1 MNKQAFTFLTLL
13 TLVLLLGVYY
23 VTLPA
28 DTIAIEP
35 QQLISSVEDNVI
47 EQYNELKQQQNEE
60 TKIQNEQ
67 VISSSSTTSDEK
79 LEALRQN
86 TLLEG
91 TVLFEENVTSL
102 LKENGYEEC
111 FVEKNGEILR
121 VVLPLDKKSHET
133 AVKVI
138 ALVDMICEEDVLI
151 EVSFE

>member
-13 TLVLLLGVYY
+13 TLVLLLGAYY

-28 DTIAIEP
+28 DTISIEP
-35 QQLISSVEDNVI
+35 DQLITSVQDNVI

-60 TKIQNEQ
+60 MKMQNEQ

-86 TLLEG
+86 SLLEG
-91 TVLFEENVTSL
+91 TVLFEENVMSL
-102 LKENGYEEC
+102 LKESGYEEC
-111 FVEKNGEILR
+111 FVEKNDEILR
-121 VVLPLDKKSHET
+121 VVLPLQEKSHET

-138 ALVDMICEEDVLI
+138 MLVDLICEEDVLI

>member
-1 MNKQAFTFLTLL
+1 MAKF
-13 TLVLLLGVYY
+13 
-23 VTLPA
+23 
-28 DTIAIEP
+28 EP
-35 QQLISSVEDNVI
+35 QAELPIS
-47 EQYNELKQQQNEE
+47 EQAQ
-60 TKIQNEQ
+60 IRR
-67 VISSSSTTSDEK
+67 EK

-121 VVLPLDKKSHET
+121 VVLPVDKKSHET

-138 ALVDMICEEDVLI
+138 ALVDLICEEDILI